1 MHATLGPGRRSARVR
16 PEKTRMS
23 RRLAVVYE
31 HTFSRS
37 LDLSSGGGVP
47 RKERRVFTSPLPE
60 ASADALEE
68 MSATVG

>member
-1 MHATLGPGRRSARVR
+1 
-16 PEKTRMS
+16 MS

-31 HTFSRS
+31 HTFPRS

-47 RKERRVFTSPLPE
+47 RKERRVFTSLLSE
-60 ASADALEE
+60 ASAGALEE